1 MKISVL
7 LADDNKL
14 FRELLAHRFSQTED
28 IVAIGEA
35 EDQAE
40 ILLRVKETR
49 PNIVVM
55 DICLPR
61 MKGIETA
68 QLILSEHPDCKIIAL
83 TSHSEKVH
91 IKGALTAGV
100 HGYYL
105 KSCSF
110 DNLLNAIRQINDGK
124 KAVST
129 DVESIIID
137 DYLGRSTNLSISLTK
152 RETQILK
159 LLAEGKSVREISDTF
174 FISIKTVG
182 THKQN
187 IFDKMGFDNLAQLV
201 KYAIKQGIVY

>member
-14 FRELLAHRFSQTED
+14 FMELLAYRFSQTED
-28 IVAIGEA
+28 IIVIGE
-35 EDQAE
+35 EKDQAE
-40 ILLRVKETR
+40 VLARVKESR

-61 MKGIETA
+61 MKGIETT
-68 QLILSEHPDCKIIAL
+68 QLILMENPNCKIIAL
-83 TSHSEKVH
+83 TSHSEKIH

-105 KSCSF
+105 KNCTF
-110 DNLLNAIRQINDGK
+110 ENLLNGIRQINDGK
-124 KAVST
+124 KAVGI

-137 DYLGRSTNLSISLTK
+137 EYLGRNTNVSASLTK
-152 RETQILK
+152 RETQILG
-159 LLAEGKSVREISDTF
+159 LLAEGKSVREISETL

-187 IFDKMGFDNLAQLV
+187 IFDKMGFENLAQLV

>member
-1 MKISVL
+1 M
-7 LADDNKL
+7 
-14 FRELLAHRFSQTED
+14 ELLAYRFSQTED
-28 IVAIGEA
+28 IIVIGE
-35 EDQAE
+35 EKDQAE
-40 ILLRVKETR
+40 VLARVKESR

-61 MKGIETA
+61 MKGIETT
-68 QLILSEHPDCKIIAL
+68 QLILMENPNCKIIAL
-83 TSHSEKVH
+83 TSHSEKIH

-105 KSCSF
+105 KNCTF
-110 DNLLNAIRQINDGK
+110 ENLLNGIRQINDGK
-124 KAVST
+124 KAVGI

-137 DYLGRSTNLSISLTK
+137 EYLGRNTNVSASLTK
-152 RETQILK
+152 RETQILG
-159 LLAEGKSVREISDTF
+159 LLAEGKSVREISETL

-187 IFDKMGFDNLAQLV
+187 IFDKMGFENLAQLV

>member
-1 MKISVL
+1 MKVSVL

-14 FRELLAHRFSQTED
+14 FRELLAYRLSETNDLE
-28 IVAIGEA
+28 VIGEA

-40 ILLRVKETR
+40 VLAQVKDTR
-49 PNIVVM
+49 PDIVMM
-55 DICLPR
+55 DICQPR
-61 MKGIETA
+61 LKGIETT
-68 QLILSEHPDCKIIAL
+68 QQILSDHPICKIIAL
-83 TSHSEKVH
+83 TSHSEKLH

-100 HGYYL
+100 HGYFL
-105 KSCSF
+105 KNCTF
-110 DNLLNAIRQINDGK
+110 EHLLNGIRQINEGK
-124 KAVST
+124 KAVGT

-137 DYLGRSTNLSISLTK
+137 EYLGRSTNISATLTK
-152 RETQILK
+152 RETQILG
-159 LLAEGKSVREISDTF
+159 LLAEGKSVREISDSF

>member
-14 FRELLAHRFSQTED
+14 FMELLAYRFSQTED
-28 IVAIGEA
+28 IIVIGE
-35 EDQAE
+35 EKDQAE
-40 ILLRVKETR
+40 VLARVKESR

-61 MKGIETA
+61 MKGIETT
-68 QLILSEHPDCKIIAL
+68 QLILMENPNCKIIAL
-83 TSHSEKVH
+83 TSHSEKIH

-105 KSCSF
+105 KNCTF
-110 DNLLNAIRQINDGK
+110 ENLLNGIRQINDGK
-124 KAVST
+124 KAVGI

-137 DYLGRSTNLSISLTK
+137 EYLGRNTNVSASLTK
-152 RETQILK
+152 RETQILG
-159 LLAEGKSVREISDTF
+159 LLAEGKSVREISETL

-187 IFDKMGFDNLAQLV
+187 IFDKMGFENLAQLV
-201 KYAIKQGIVY
+201 KYAIKQGLVY

>member
-14 FRELLAHRFSQTED
+14 FMELLAYRFSQTED
-28 IVAIGEA
+28 FIVIGE
-35 EDQAE
+35 EKDQAE
-40 ILLRVKETR
+40 VLARVKESR

-61 MKGIETA
+61 MKGIETT
-68 QLILSEHPDCKIIAL
+68 QLILMENPNCKIIAL
-83 TSHSEKVH
+83 TSHSEKIH

-105 KSCSF
+105 KNCTF
-110 DNLLNAIRQINDGK
+110 ENLLNGIRQINDGK
-124 KAVST
+124 KAVGI

-137 DYLGRSTNLSISLTK
+137 EYLGRNTNVSASLTK
-152 RETQILK
+152 RETQILG
-159 LLAEGKSVREISDTF
+159 LLAEGKSVREISETL

-187 IFDKMGFDNLAQLV
+187 IFDKMGFENLAQLV

>member
-14 FRELLAHRFSQTED
+14 FRELLAYRFSETDD
-28 IVAIGEA
+28 IEAIGEA
-35 EDQAE
+35 EDQVE
-40 ILLRVKETR
+40 VLSRVKEKR
-49 PNIVVM
+49 PNMVIM

-61 MKGIETA
+61 LKGIETT
-68 QLILSEHPDCKIIAL
+68 QMILMEHPNCKIIAL
-83 TSHSEKVH
+83 TSHSEKIH

-105 KSCSF
+105 KNCTF
-110 DNLLNAIRQINDGK
+110 EHLLNGIRQINNGK
-124 KAVST
+124 KAVGM

-137 DYLGRSTNLSISLTK
+137 EYLGRNTNLSATLTK
-152 RETQILK
+152 RETQILG
-159 LLAEGKSVREISDTF
+159 LLAEGRSVREVSESLY
-174 FISIKTVG
+174 ISIKTVG

-201 KYAIKQGIVY
+201 KYAMKQGIVY